1 MVSFHLLRNSISS
14 STPLQCLLL
23 VLSFVESIYCW
34 FCDNAGAALVI
45 VRSQTS
51 KKSPLPCPGAPC
63 VPVGTF
69 RDWVNPNPA
78 CVLSFSE
85 ITAGFVLNPCGA
97 ICAAFG
103 AALGL

>member
-1 MVSFHLLRNSISS
+1 M
-14 STPLQCLLL
+14 
-23 VLSFVESIYCW
+23 
-34 FCDNAGAALVI
+34 VI

-69 RDWVNPNPA
+69 RDWVNPNPV